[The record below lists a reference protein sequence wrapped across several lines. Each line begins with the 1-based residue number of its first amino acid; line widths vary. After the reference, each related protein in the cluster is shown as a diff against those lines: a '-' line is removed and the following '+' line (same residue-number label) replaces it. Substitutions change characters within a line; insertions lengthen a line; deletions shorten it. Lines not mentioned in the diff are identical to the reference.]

1 METTIYAPRIGWYL
15 YAGIPFIIIPFIIML
30 ILNEPNNLS
39 GLILLTVLC
48 IFIFSLIITTKYAV
62 RGNEFGV
69 KYLYRWHW
77 YPIDKIESITT
88 INSYLSSST
97 ALSNHRIAIKF
108 SDRNVLKSY
117 APLEISPKNTVEFIA
132 ELLKINLGIKII

>member
-1 METTIYAPRIGWYL
+1 METKIYNPRIGWYM
-15 YAGIPFIIIPFIIML
+15 YVGIPFIVGCMIAL
-30 ILNEPNNLS
+30 ILTEPNYLT
-39 GLILLTVLC
+39 GLILLTVLS
-48 IFIFSLIITTKYAV
+48 IFIYSLIITTKYAV
-62 RGNEFGV
+62 RSNEFGV

-77 YPIDKIESITT
+77 YPIDKIESVTT

-97 ALSNHRIAIKF
+97 ALSNHRVAIKF

-132 ELLKINLGIKII
+132 ELLKINPGIKII

>member
-1 METTIYAPRIGWYL
+1 METKIYNPRIGWYL
-15 YAGIPFIIIPFIIML
+15 YAGIPFIVGCMIAL
-30 ILNEPNNLS
+30 ILTEPNYLT
-39 GLILLTVLC
+39 GLILLTVLS
-48 IFIFSLIITTKYAV
+48 IFIYSLIITTKYAV

-77 YPIDKIESITT
+77 YPIEKIESITT

-132 ELLKINLGIKII
+132 ELLKINPGIKII